1 VQLLSESAKMPTTMS
16 FIEPLEIAAAILAL
30 LIAIIG
36 HEIMHGWVAYK
47 YGDTTAKNQG
57 RLSINPLIHID
68 PFGSILVPL
77 MTYFIPMLL
86 GAPSGFLF
94 GWAKPVPINT
104 HTVIRNGGY
113 NAAMQVSLAGIA
125 YNLFLATL
133 SSVILVSLAQPT
145 ESDSVAYIFGYL
157 FIMKLLLINVVLA
170 VFNLLPI
177 PGFDGA
183 HFISYL
189 SLKYKIRAVA
199 EFFAKAEPY
208 GMIVIIIILV
218 TPLKIPLV
226 MWPIQAV
233 LNLLLN

>member
-1 VQLLSESAKMPTTMS
+1 MPTTMS

-86 GAPSGFLF
+86 GAESGFLF
-94 GWAKPVPINT
+94 GWAKPVPVNT
-104 HTVIRNGGY
+104 HTVLRNGGY

-133 SSVILVSLAQPT
+133 SSVILVSLEQPSEADT
-145 ESDSVAYIFGYL
+145 LTYIFAYL

-183 HFISYL
+183 HFLSYL

-233 LNLLLN
+233 LNLLLD

>member
-1 VQLLSESAKMPTTMS
+1 MPMTMS
-16 FIEPLEIAAAILAL
+16 SIDLLEIAAAILAL

-47 YGDTTAKNQG
+47 YGDHTAKSQG

-86 GAPSGFLF
+86 GASSGFLF

-125 YNLFLATL
+125 YNIFLATL
-133 SSVILVSLAQPT
+133 SSVILLSLAQPSEADT
-145 ESDSVAYIFGYL
+145 IAYLFGYL
-157 FIMKLLLINVVLA
+157 LIMKLLLINVVLA

-183 HFISYL
+183 HFITYM

-199 EFFAKAEPY
+199 EFFVKAEPY

-226 MWPIQAV
+226 IWPIQSV
-233 LNLLLN
+233 LHFLLN

>member
-1 VQLLSESAKMPTTMS
+1 MTMS
-16 FIEPLEIAAAILAL
+16 FIEPLEIAAAIFAL

-104 HTVIRNGGY
+104 QTVLRNGGY

-145 ESDSVAYIFGYL
+145 EADSIAYIFGYL
-157 FIMKLLLINVVLA
+157 FVMKLLLINVVLA

-177 PGFDGA
+177 PSFDGA
-183 HFISYL
+183 HFLTYL
-189 SLKYKIRAVA
+189 SLKYKIRAIA
-199 EFFAKAEPY
+199 EFFVKAEPY

>member
-1 VQLLSESAKMPTTMS
+1 MN
-16 FIEPLEIAAAILAL
+16 FIESFEIAAAILAL
-30 LIAIIG
+30 LVAIIG

-47 YGDTTAKNQG
+47 YGDLTAKNQG

-86 GAPSGFLF
+86 GASSGFLF
-94 GWAKPVPINT
+94 GWAKPVPVNT
-104 HTVIRNGGY
+104 TTVLRNGGY

-125 YNLFLATL
+125 YNIFLATL
-133 SSVILVSLAQPT
+133 TSVILVSLTQPG
-145 ESDSVAYIFGYL
+145 ESDSLLYIFGYL
-157 FIMKLLLINVVLA
+157 FVMKLLLINVVLA

-183 HFISYL
+183 HFLTYL
-189 SLKYKIRAVA
+189 SLKLKMNAIA
-199 EFFAKAEPY
+199 EFFVKAEPY
-208 GMIVIIIILV
+208 GMIAIIIILV

-226 MWPIQAV
+226 IWPINTV
-233 LNLLLN
+233 LHLLLN

>member
-1 VQLLSESAKMPTTMS
+1 MTLS
-16 FIEPLEIAAAILAL
+16 FIDSLEIAAAILAV

-47 YGDTTAKNQG
+47 YGDTTAKHQG

-77 MTYFIPMLL
+77 MTYFIPMLM
-86 GAPSGFLF
+86 GASSGFLF
-94 GWAKPVPINT
+94 GWAKPVPVNT

-125 YNLFLATL
+125 YNIFLATL
-133 SSVILVSLAQPT
+133 SSVLLLSMAQPSEADGIAYLFGYILV
-145 ESDSVAYIFGYL
+145 
-157 FIMKLLLINVVLA
+157 MKLLLVNVVLA

-183 HFISYL
+183 HFITYL
-189 SLKYKIRAVA
+189 SLKYRIRAVA

-226 MWPIQAV
+226 LWPIQAV

>member
-1 VQLLSESAKMPTTMS
+1 MTMS
-16 FIEPLEIAAAILAL
+16 FIDSLEIVAAIIAL

-47 YGDTTAKNQG
+47 YGDTTAKNSG

-77 MTYFIPMLL
+77 MTYFLPMLL
-86 GAPSGFLF
+86 GAESGFLF
-94 GWAKPVPINT
+94 GWAKPVPVNT

-113 NAAMQVSLAGIA
+113 NAAMQVSLAGIV

-133 SSVILVSLAQPT
+133 SSVILLSLSQPT
-145 ESDSVAYIFGYL
+145 EADGIAYIFAYIFML
-157 FIMKLLLINVVLA
+157 KLLLVNVVLA
-170 VFNLLPI
+170 VLNLLPI

-183 HFISYL
+183 HFVSYL
-189 SLKYKIRAVA
+189 SLKYRIRGVA
-199 EFFAKAEPY
+199 EFFTKAEPY

-218 TPLKIPLV
+218 TPLKIPLL
-226 MWPIQAV
+226 MWPIQTV

>member
-1 VQLLSESAKMPTTMS
+1 MQLLSESAKMPTTMS

-133 SSVILVSLAQPT
+133 SSVILVSLEQPT
-145 ESDSVAYIFGYL
+145 EADTLTYIFAYL

-183 HFISYL
+183 HFLSYL
-189 SLKYKIRAVA
+189 SLKYKIRAIA

>member
-1 VQLLSESAKMPTTMS
+1 MNSIDL
-16 FIEPLEIAAAILAL
+16 LEIAAAIVAL

-47 YGDTTAKNQG
+47 YGDHTAKSQG
-57 RLSINPLIHID
+57 RLSINPIIHID
-68 PFGSILVPL
+68 LFGSILVPL

-86 GAPSGFLF
+86 GASSGFLF
-94 GWAKPVPINT
+94 GWAKPVPVNT
-104 HTVIRNGGY
+104 YTVIRNGGY
-113 NAAMQVSLAGIA
+113 NAAMQVSLAGIV
-125 YNLFLATL
+125 YNVFLATL
-133 SSVILVSLAQPT
+133 SSTLLLSLAQPT
-145 ESDSVAYIFGYL
+145 EADGLAYIFSYL
-157 FIMKLLLINVVLA
+157 FIMKLLLINVILA

-183 HFISYL
+183 HFIAYL
-189 SLKYKIRAVA
+189 SLKYKIHAVA

-226 MWPIQAV
+226 MWPIEAV
-233 LNLLLN
+233 LHLLLN